1 MKCYILK
8 TIIVGDC
15 GVGKTTLLYKYYNG
29 NFNYENE
36 STVGVNFVSKYIENK
51 DFKDVI
57 KLQVWDTAGQERF
70 RSIIRSY
77 YHNVCG
83 CIVAYDITNRST
95 FDNCTYWI
103 DEVRKNNTE
112 AKLIL
117 VGTKKDL
124 EHERSVDREEGVK
137 LSNYYDIPFFEIS
150 SKEGVTHVFD
160 KLVNL
165 IVDRID
171 NDELNVGCMKGIIH
185 FENFETY
192 KYRNNNNGTYLNKL
206 LDNASYVRC
215 CNN

>member
-8 TIIVGDC
+8 TIILGDC
-15 GVGKTTLLYKYYNG
+15 GVGKTTMLYKYYNG

-51 DFKDVI
+51 DFKHVI

-83 CIVAYDITNRST
+83 CIVAYDITNRAT
-95 FDNCTYWI
+95 FENCMYWI
-103 DEVRKNNTE
+103 DEVRKNNTV

-124 EHERSVDREEGVK
+124 EQDRSVHYEEGVK

-150 SKEGVTHVFD
+150 SKEDVSHVFD
-160 KLVNL
+160 ELVNL
-165 IVDRID
+165 IVHRID
-171 NDELNVGCMKGIIH
+171 NDELNVGSMKGIIH

-192 KYRNNNNGTYLNKL
+192 KYRNNNNGTYVNKL

>member
-8 TIIVGDC
+8 TIILGDC
-15 GVGKTTLLYKYYNG
+15 GVGKTTMLYRYYNR
-29 NFNYENE
+29 NFNYDNE
-36 STVGVNFVSKYIENK
+36 STVGVNFVSKYIENNP
-51 DFKDVI
+51 FKHVI

-95 FDNCTYWI
+95 FKNCVYWI

-124 EHERSVDREEGVK
+124 EQDRTVNYEEGVK
-137 LSNYYDIPFFEIS
+137 MSNYYDVPFLEIS
-150 SKEGVTHVFD
+150 SKEGVSHVFER
-160 KLVNL
+160 LVNL
-165 IVDRID
+165 IIDHID
-171 NDELNVGCMKGIIH
+171 NDELNVGSMKGIIH
-185 FENFETY
+185 LENFETY
-192 KYRNNNNGTYLNKL
+192 KYRDNNKGTYSKL